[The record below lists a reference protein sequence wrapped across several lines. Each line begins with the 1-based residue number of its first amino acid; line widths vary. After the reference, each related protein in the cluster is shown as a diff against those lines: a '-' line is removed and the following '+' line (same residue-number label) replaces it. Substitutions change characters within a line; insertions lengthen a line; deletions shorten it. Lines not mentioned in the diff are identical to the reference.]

1 MRYFREI
8 WNEKRREFDRF
19 EVDRTEARRLL
30 NGNYKDVDLCLNN
43 NGYYRL
49 YAGGIEIIDDSIKG
63 EEQ

>member
-8 WNEKRREFDRF
+8 WNEERREFDRF

-30 NGNYKDVDLCLNN
+30 NGNYKDVDLCLDN

-49 YAGGIEIIDDSIKG
+49 YAGGIEIIDDSIKE

>member
-1 MRYFREI
+1 MKYFREI
-8 WNEKRREFDRF
+8 WNEERREFDRF

-49 YAGGIEIIDDSIKG
+49 YAGGIEITDDSIKE

>member
-8 WNEKRREFDRF
+8 WNEERREFDRF

-30 NGNYKDVDLCLNN
+30 NGNYKDVDLCLDN

-49 YAGGIEIIDDSIKG
+49 YAGGIEVVDDSIKE